1 MEYRMYIDFYVN
13 FSLCSELF
21 ESFLAVSIFRRL
33 RAYESHMSTV
43 ALSNVESARTVSQ
56 ILYEMAN
63 ASDF

>member
-1 MEYRMYIDFYVN
+1 MTVPFN
-13 FSLCSELF
+13 
-21 ESFLAVSIFRRL
+21 VSYGKVSDYYSISRRL